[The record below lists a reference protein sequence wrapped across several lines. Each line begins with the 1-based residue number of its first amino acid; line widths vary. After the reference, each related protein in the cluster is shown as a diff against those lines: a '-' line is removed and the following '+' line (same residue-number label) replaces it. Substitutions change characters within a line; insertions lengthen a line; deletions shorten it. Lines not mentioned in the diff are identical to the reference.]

1 MDRKYNNNEDSNK
14 EKKEKKI
21 KAALVPEKPKM
32 VLKIGDRVRM
42 HDGKAIGTLEKI
54 EKNKVV
60 VNYGVF
66 TSKVN
71 LDLLEFVERPK

>member
-1 MDRKYNNNEDSNK
+1 
-14 EKKEKKI
+14 
-21 KAALVPEKPKM
+21 
-32 VLKIGDRVRM
+32 M
-42 HDGKAIGTLEKI
+42 HDGKAIGTLEKT

-66 TSKVN
+66 TSKVS

>member
-1 MDRKYNNNEDSNK
+1 MVRTEKTKQNTANK
-14 EKKEKKI
+14 RLEQDKQIEEI
-21 KAALVPEKPKM
+21 K
-32 VLKIGDRVRM
+32 LKIVQDKFQYDEEM
-42 HDGKAIGTLEKI
+42 QKI

-71 LDLLEFVERPK
+71 IDLLEFVERPKS